1 MVLIDSSHEDQARRL
16 QEDEWWRLGE
26 MRTIAFR
33 LRARIL
39 GLRCLADL
47 AGFSELNPQFA
58 RDVRQTALAGPPCCM
73 TGTRKMLALLSAAD
87 GAVLGRPGA
96 VRQPAMTD
104 DGQR

>member
-1 MVLIDSSHEDQARRL
+1 MVAPGRDAHDCFQA
-16 QEDEWWRLGE
+16 
-26 MRTIAFR
+26 AS
-33 LRARIL
+33 AHS

-47 AGFSELNPQFA
+47 AGFSELNPQIA